1 MRRAVSLAILGI
13 TTSLLAACG
22 GSDVSDHLR
31 VDASINGTEIADATA
46 RSPLELDP
54 SVESTLRLAIS
65 NDGDQPVEL
74 ARVRL
79 EGVLLG
85 LNFLSY
91 DVRVRTVIAPGEQ
104 RSLDVPLDF
113 FDLERQASGYLRAHV
128 RTYDTDGT
136 RTSSNEL
143 AVDIRGSI
151 WSTMSLFAYALLVL
165 TVLSVAKNVA
175 DTMRNR
181 LPPNRFYR
189 GTRFA
194 VSGLGLGLLLSVA
207 FSVLRIFPLP
217 AAGWIPL
224 TLIPAVIAF
233 ALGYLVTPG
242 AVDEDEA
249 WDGDHEDD
257 LDDDDLLASRLGTP
271 EEQPT

>member
-1 MRRAVSLAILGI
+1 MRRTISLAIVGF
-13 TTSLLAACG
+13 TASLLAACG
-22 GSDVSDHLR
+22 GPDVSDDLL
-31 VDASINGTEIADATA
+31 VEASINDTPVADATA

-54 SVESTLRLAIS
+54 AVESTLRLDIT
-65 NDGDQPVEL
+65 NEGDASVEL

-91 DVRVRTVIAPGEQ
+91 DVRVRTVLSPGEQ
-104 RSLDVPLDF
+104 RMLDVPLDF

-128 RTYDTDGT
+128 RTYDSDGT

-165 TVLSVAKNVA
+165 TALSITKNVA
-175 DTMRNR
+175 DAMRNR

-217 AAGWIPL
+217 ATGWVPL
-224 TLIPAVIAF
+224 TLIPAVAAF

-242 AVDEDEA
+242 ATDEDEA

-257 LDDDDLLASRLGTP
+257 LDDDDLLQSAAD
-271 EEQPT
+271 